1 MVVVCD
7 CGVARCVRLLSRA
20 PALVSR
26 PPACSPVPS
35 EATLSPPPRGH
46 HTPTPPEQALAARI
60 WHIFGRAGASNAAQ
74 PPTLT
79 TNRIPNPLA
88 PLYMIYMWCAT
99 GAAATNHRTR
109 RRRTPTYWT
118 AAWLPPLRFARAV
131 VLRRCCRDFRGCC
144 SRALALADRT
154 CGKEKGVVCGW
165 LMVVC
170 DFVCG
175 CVRFD

>member
-88 PLYMIYMWCAT
+88 PLYDIHVVCY
-99 GAAATNHRTR
+99 R
-109 RRRTPTYWT
+109 RGGNQPPHTTTHPYILDR
-118 AAWLPPLRFARAV
+118 AAWLPPLRFARA
-131 VLRRCCRDFRGCC
+131 R
-144 SRALALADRT
+144 SS
-154 CGKEKGVVCGW
+154 CGGVVVTSVAAVRARWRSQDVRVGKKKGW
-165 LMVVC
+165 LV
-170 DFVCG
+170 DG
-175 CVRFD
+175 GVRFCVWLCAI